1 MVVYSYSHRKNG
13 PMSAQIKSRKRVAD
27 FGEVYTAQKQVND
40 MLALLP
46 DDMPLESTYLE
57 PACGNGNFL
66 AAILKKKLSK
76 ALLMG
81 ENIDRLFVIAVSS
94 IYGVDIQE
102 DNVLESRNRMLHIM
116 TQAYKSHIG
125 MEMPSCVVNAVSSI
139 LKQNIICGN
148 TLTAESADGQPL
160 TFCEWEIKD
169 SGYVICK
176 EYHFSDLIEANG
188 ECNKYI
194 SKHRYSWLVGERVNV
209 A

>member
-1 MVVYSYSHRKNG
+1 
-13 PMSAQIKSRKRVAD
+13 MSTQIKSRKRVAY

-66 AAILKKKLSK
+66 VAILKKKLSQ
-76 ALLMG
+76 ALSIG
-81 ENIDRLFVIAVSS
+81 ENIDRRLVIAVSS

-102 DNVLESRNRMLHIM
+102 DNVLESRSRMLHII

-125 MEMPSCVVNAVSSI
+125 IEIPSYVMNAVSEV
-139 LKQNIICGN
+139 LKRNIICGN

-160 TFCEWEIKD
+160 TFCEWEIKE

-188 ECNKYI
+188 ECGNYI
-194 SKHRYSWLVGERVNV
+194 SKHRYSWLVEECVNV

>member
-1 MVVYSYSHRKNG
+1 
-13 PMSAQIKSRKRVAD
+13 MSTQIKSRKRVAD

-46 DDMPLESTYLE
+46 DDMPLEATYLE

-66 AAILKKKLSK
+66 VSILKKKLNK
-76 ALLMG
+76 ALSMG
-81 ENIDRLFVIAVSS
+81 DNVDRLFIIAVSS

-116 TQAYKSHIG
+116 TQVYKSHIG
-125 MEMPSCVVNAVSSI
+125 NEMPSYVMNAVSKI
-139 LKQNIICGN
+139 LERNIICGN
-148 TLTAESADGQPL
+148 TLTAKSADGHSL
-160 TFCEWEIKD
+160 AFCEWEVKN

-176 EYHFSDLIEANG
+176 EYLFSDLIEANG
-188 ECNKYI
+188 EYDKYI
-194 SKHRYSWLVGERVNV
+194 AKHRYSWLVDECTQV

>member
-1 MVVYSYSHRKNG
+1 
-13 PMSAQIKSRKRVAD
+13 MSAQIKSRKRVAD

-66 AAILKKKLSK
+66 AAILKKKLNK
-76 ALLMG
+76 ALSIG

-116 TQAYKSHIG
+116 MKTYKSHIG
-125 MEMPSCVVNAVSSI
+125 IEMPTYVMNAVSEV
-139 LKQNIICGN
+139 LKRNVICGN
-148 TLTAESADGQPL
+148 TLTAGSADGQPL

-176 EYHFSDLIEANG
+176 EYHFSNLIEANG

-194 SKHRYSWLVGERVNV
+194 SKRRYSWLVDERIKV

>member
-1 MVVYSYSHRKNG
+1 
-13 PMSAQIKSRKRVAD
+13 MSAQIKSRKRVAD

-66 AAILKKKLSK
+66 VAILKKKLNK
-76 ALLMG
+76 AMLIG

-102 DNVLESRNRMLHIM
+102 DNVLESQNRMLHII
-116 TQAYKSHIG
+116 TQAYKSHVGI
-125 MEMPSCVVNAVSSI
+125 EIPSCVMNAVSEV
-139 LKQNIICGN
+139 LKRNIVCGN
-148 TLTAESADGQPL
+148 TLTTESTDGQPL
-160 TFCEWEIKD
+160 IFCEWEIKD

-176 EYHFSDLIEANG
+176 EYHFADLIEANG
-188 ECNKYI
+188 ECNNYI
-194 SKHRYSWLVGERVNV
+194 SRHRYSWLVEERVNV

>member
-1 MVVYSYSHRKNG
+1 MV
-13 PMSAQIKSRKRVAD
+13 AL
-27 FGEVYTAQKQVND
+27 F

-76 ALLMG
+76 ALLIG